1 MTKSWTPEHFRILT
15 FYSYL
20 RKKSFSSYQNVIFL
34 STFEGNIIFF
44 AQFIRTRSANISTML
59 IASMQYL
66 LT

>member
-34 STFEGNIIFF
+34 STFEGNIMFF
-44 AQFIRTRSANISTML
+44 AQFIRTRVGSESRVNRE
-59 IASMQYL
+59 
-66 LT
+66 